1 MQYQIKILVS
11 VTALLS
17 FTSSLPSRAQ
27 DAINEL
33 DFALGEPVKLE
44 DPMQT
49 NPWRGFVGAG
59 IIALDHPVAERRAF
73 LVPLASV
80 SYRDTFYL
88 NIGKAGVWLLKSAD
102 RRARV
107 GVALKAR
114 GGYDPEEIEGL
125 AGMDERDTSAE
136 AGVNAIWRTRPVTVS
151 FGVYTDVSDKSNGNS
166 AQFGLSRPFRLSERW
181 SLIPSLGAEWLS
193 TEVVDYYYGVK
204 PSEAIPNRPAYT
216 GRSSV
221 NIRAALMTHYKLTP
235 AWSLFGGASV
245 THLGS
250 GITDSPISV
259 EDNVAA
265 IFIGGGWRF

>member
-1 MQYQIKILVS
+1 MRLPIKILVA
-11 VTALLS
+11 ALLS
-17 FTSSLPSRAQ
+17 SALSLPVCAQ
-27 DAINEL
+27 DALNEI
-33 DFALGEPVKLE
+33 DFALSESGRLADAAP
-44 DPMQT
+44 T
-49 NPWRGFVGAG
+49 NAWRGFVGAG
-59 IIALDHPVAERRAF
+59 IIALDHPVAERKAF
-73 LVPLASV
+73 LLPLASV

-88 NIGKAGVWLLKSAD
+88 NIGKVGVWLIKSAD
-102 RRARV
+102 RRARI

-114 GGYDPEEIEGL
+114 GGYDPEEIDGL

-136 AGVNAIWRTRPVTVS
+136 AGVNGIWRTRPVTVS

-166 AQFGLSRPFRLSERW
+166 ALLGLSHPFRLSERW

-204 PSEAIPNRPAYT
+204 PSEAISNRPAYA
-216 GRSSV
+216 GQSSV
-221 NIRAALMTHYKLTP
+221 NIRAALMAHYKLTP

-245 THLGS
+245 TRLGS

-265 IFIGGGWRF
+265 VFVGGGWRFE